1 MSPVETIYSS
11 QTAGN
16 YGVRKQKAKETKFGI
31 FMRDQWMNYTD
42 TSFVTVTPFYEEQIT
57 DLAMYTMQGD
67 GKPEWQDYGFRPEYL
82 FDASRNDG
90 GFHTTN
96 SSGKHHLIKLLLNVV
111 KPINYGDLR
120 FSKDPK
126 TIILITRQTRRNTN
140 YGVQT
145 KPRIP
150 TAVMMAGPVWELSNR
165 LNPPA
170 FLLASSLQKTVKE
183 QS

>member
-1 MSPVETIYSS
+1 MTEVSIQ
-11 QTAGN
+11 QTVVVN
-16 YGVRKQKAKETKFGI
+16 Y
-31 FMRDQWMNYTD
+31 
-42 TSFVTVTPFYEEQIT
+42 
-57 DLAMYTMQGD
+57 
-67 GKPEWQDYGFRPEYL
+67 
-82 FDASRNDG
+82 
-90 GFHTTN
+90 
-96 SSGKHHLIKLLLNVV
+96 LIKLLLNVV

-126 TIILITRQTRRNTN
+126 TFILITRQTRRNTN

-170 FLLASSLQKTVKE
+170 FLLASRERAVLGEE
-183 QS
+183 QLLPEDVGYYKYWRLKVTKSWDSEDSFHIKRIEMYGIPEDFDPDAPTDEEE

>member
-1 MSPVETIYSS
+1 
-11 QTAGN
+11 
-16 YGVRKQKAKETKFGI
+16 
-31 FMRDQWMNYTD
+31 MRDQWMNYTD

-96 SSGKHHLIKLLLNVV
+96 SSGKLPHQITFKCGKAYQLRRFKIFQRSED
-111 KPINYGDLR
+111 NYPYNQAN
-120 FSKDPK
+120 PK
-126 TIILITRQTRRNTN
+126 EYELWGTN
-140 YGVQT
+140 ET
-145 KPRIP
+145 RIP

-165 LNPPA
+165 LTLRPSSWPA
-170 FLLASSLQKTVKE
+170 LFRRP
-183 QS
+183 

>member
-1 MSPVETIYSS
+1 MTEGSIQ
-11 QTAGN
+11 QTVVVN
-16 YGVRKQKAKETKFGI
+16 Y
-31 FMRDQWMNYTD
+31 
-42 TSFVTVTPFYEEQIT
+42 
-57 DLAMYTMQGD
+57 
-67 GKPEWQDYGFRPEYL
+67 
-82 FDASRNDG
+82 
-90 GFHTTN
+90 
-96 SSGKHHLIKLLLNVV
+96 LIKLLLNVV